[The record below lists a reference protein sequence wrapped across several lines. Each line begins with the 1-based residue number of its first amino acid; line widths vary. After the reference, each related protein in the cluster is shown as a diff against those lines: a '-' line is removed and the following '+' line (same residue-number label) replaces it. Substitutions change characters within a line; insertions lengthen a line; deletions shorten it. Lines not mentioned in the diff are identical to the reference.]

1 MRSIAC
7 DSKTQSVFE
16 NSQPTSP
23 SNNKE
28 EINYVTV

>member
-23 SNNKE
+23 FNKE

>member
-16 NSQPTSP
+16 NSQATSP
-23 SNNKE
+23 LNKE